1 MAEKYEIDL
10 ELKSNF
16 DKVVKNVDDLKKGM
30 QSVQKETE
38 DIGKSAKNAE
48 NGVKSIGEGF
58 KAVGLSIKAMGIG
71 LLLEA
76 FAILKDVFSKNQ
88 VVADKFATALGA
100 VSKVFND
107 LVSFLIKN
115 IPDVIDFFKD
125 IFENPQKHIEKLGT
139 LIQENLIER
148 FDSLLK
154 TAGYL
159 GEALSNLFEGKFA
172 AAVESVKKAGKE
184 SVDIFTGV
192 NNSVDRAGKAVE
204 DIGNA
209 ISKYGKE
216 TWNAAAANNELQKAA
231 QIAAA
236 EQGKLVEKY
245 GIDAEKQRKIRDNDL
260 LSIADRIKANNELKG
275 ILELQ
280 GEAMNKLAAKQLE
293 AAQATYNL
301 NKSTEN
307 KIALT
312 QAETNVL
319 AAKNQVEGLTSEQ
332 ESNRVALSKELT
344 EMKQSEIDAT
354 AQLALENKKFA
365 ASLKDDNIARLNVEK
380 EILLAEQKTE
390 KERLELKIKNANE
403 GTQARVDAELELK
416 TRMQEIGN
424 EILQNEKDTSK
435 ERLTIANDSSLS
447 FQTRLDA
454 IKAREDAEKDIV
466 FKSKDEQL
474 AYEKANAD
482 ATEKIEK
489 EKTAARMAALSAF
502 SSTLKTASSLLGEST
517 TAGKVAA
524 VAATTIDTIQSGV
537 SAFKGMVSAVPGP
550 VGIALGAVAAA
561 GAVASGFASVKKILA
576 VKTPGGGGGSAPS
589 MGGTM
594 APQFNVVGAT
604 GVNQLAGAL
613 SNREQQP
620 VMTYVTANN
629 VTTAQALDRNIITSA
644 TLG

>member
-16 DKVVKNVDDLKKGM
+16 DKVVKDVNDLKKGM
-30 QSVQKETE
+30 QNVQKETE

-48 NGVKSIGEGF
+48 KGVKSIGEGF
-58 KAVGLSIKAMGIG
+58 KAVGLSLKAMGIG

-76 FAILKDVFSKNQ
+76 FAILKDVFSQNQ

-100 VSKVFND
+100 LSKVFND

-148 FDSLLK
+148 FNSLLK

-159 GEALSNLFEGKFA
+159 GEALGNLFEGKFA

-216 TWNAAAANNELQKAA
+216 TWNAAEANNELQKSALL
-231 QIAAA
+231 AAA
-236 EQGKLVEKY
+236 DQAKLVEKY

-260 LSIADRIKANNELKG
+260 LSIKERIEANDLLKG
-275 ILELQ
+275 ILDLQ
-280 GEAMNKLAAKQLE
+280 GEAMTKLANKQLE
-293 AAQATYNL
+293 AAQATYEL
-301 NKSTEN
+301 NKSTAN

-319 AAKNQVEGLTSEQ
+319 SVKNQVEGLTSEQ

-344 EMKQSEIDAT
+344 ELKQSEIDAT
-354 AQLALENKKFA
+354 ALLALENEKFA
-365 ASLKDDNIARLNVEK
+365 ASLEEDNLKRLSVEK
-380 EILLAEQKTE
+380 EILLAEQKSE

-403 GTQARVDAELELK
+403 GTQARVDAEIELK

-424 EILQNEKDTSK
+424 EIKQNEKDK
-435 ERLTIANDSSLS
+435 NEQIKA
-447 FQTRLDA
+447 DA
-454 IKAREDAEKDIV
+454 IKAEEDRNNAIANSKQNLENIIQGIETTGLGRTKAGQAISKALALTQIGIDSAVALSKASTLANAEGV
-466 FKSKDEQL
+466 AAQL
-474 AYEKANAD
+474 AFPLVPGIG
-482 ATEKIEK
+482 TI
-489 EKTAARMAALSAF
+489 ARVLSYTSTALS
-502 SSTLKTASSLLGEST
+502 
-517 TAGKVAA
+517 
-524 VAATTIDTIQSGV
+524 
-537 SAFKGMVSAVPGP
+537 
-550 VGIALGAVAAA
+550 
-561 GAVASGFASVKKILA
+561 VASNIVRAKQLLS
-576 VKTPGGGGGSAPS
+576 GGGGGGAAASGGSTAPS
-589 MGGTM
+589 PTGS

-604 GVNQLAGAL
+604 GVNQLAGAI

-620 VMTYVTANN
+620 IMTYVTANS
-629 VTTAQALDRNIITSA
+629 VTTAQGLDRNIIRSA

>member
-30 QSVQKETE
+30 QGVQKETE
-38 DIGKSAKNAE
+38 DISKSAKNAE
-48 NGVKSIGEGF
+48 KGVKSIGDGF

-76 FAILKDVFSKNQ
+76 FAILKDVFSQNQ
-88 VVADKFATALGA
+88 QVADAFSTAIGA
-100 VSKVFND
+100 LSIAFND
-107 LVSFLIKN
+107 LVKFLIKN
-115 IPDVIDFFKD
+115 IPVVVGFFKD
-125 IFENPQKHIEKLGT
+125 IFENPQKHIEKLGN

-148 FDSLLK
+148 FESLLK

-159 GEALSNLFEGKFA
+159 GEALGKLFEGKFA

-216 TWNAAAANNELQKAA
+216 TLNAAAANNELQKSA
-231 QIAAA
+231 QLAAA
-236 EQGKLVEKY
+236 DQAKLVEKY
-245 GIDAEKQRKIRDNDL
+245 GIDAEKQRQIRDNDL
-260 LSIADRIKANNELKG
+260 ISIKERIEANDKLKG
-275 ILELQ
+275 IIDLQ
-280 GEAMNKLAAKQLE
+280 GEAMTKLANKQLE
-293 AAQATYNL
+293 AAQATYEL
-301 NKSTEN
+301 NKSTAN

-319 AAKNQVEGLTSEQ
+319 SVKNQVEGLTSEQ
-332 ESNRVALSKELT
+332 EQNRIALSKELT
-344 EMKQSEIDAT
+344 AMKQSEIDGIALLT
-354 AQLALENKKFA
+354 LENEKFT
-365 ASLKDDNIARLNVEK
+365 ASLEKDNLKRLSIEK

-390 KERLELKIKNANE
+390 KERLELKVKNAKE

-424 EILQNEKDTSK
+424 EIKQNAKDTSD
-435 ERLTIANDSSLS
+435 EEIA
-447 FQTRLDA
+447 QAKAAAEGKKA
-454 IKAREDAEKDIV
+454 IQESTFSVLEGGIGLLKGLFEENKDIQ
-466 FKSKDEQL
+466 KALLIAES
-474 AYEKANAD
+474 ATGIARIITNTSAANAAD
-482 ATEKIEK
+482 TFSASMMGPIAGPPYLATKLVLNKVGAGIGI
-489 EKTAARMAALSAF
+489 AANLLATSKALSA
-502 SSTLKTASSLLGEST
+502 LG
-517 TAGKVAA
+517 G
-524 VAATTIDTIQSGV
+524 G
-537 SAFKGMVSAVPGP
+537 SA
-550 VGIALGAVAAA
+550 
-561 GAVASGFASVKKILA
+561 
-576 VKTPGGGGGSAPS
+576 GGGSAPS
-589 MGGTM
+589 GQAGGGGS

-604 GVNQLAGAL
+604 GVNQLAGAI

-620 VMTYVTANN
+620 VQAYVVANN
-629 VTTAQALDRNIITSA
+629 VTTAQSLDRNIIRSA

>member
-16 DKVVKNVDDLKKGM
+16 DKVVKDVNDLKKGM
-30 QSVQKETE
+30 QNVQKETE

-107 LVSFLIKN
+107 LVNFLIKN

-139 LIQENLIER
+139 LIKENLIER

-159 GEALSNLFEGKFA
+159 GEALGKLFEGKFA

-216 TWNAAAANNELQKAA
+216 TWNAAAAQVQLQNAA
-231 QIAAA
+231 EIAAA
-236 EQGKLVEKY
+236 KQAGLVEQY
-245 GIDAEKQRKIRDNDL
+245 DRAAEKQRQIRDNDL
-260 LSIADRIKANNELKG
+260 LSIEDRIKANNELKSV
-275 ILELQ
+275 LDLQ
-280 GEAMNKLAAKQLE
+280 SEAMLKLANTQIQSAKANYE
-293 AAQATYNL
+293 I
-301 NKSTEN
+301 NKSKEN
-307 KIALT
+307 LIALIN
-312 QAETNVL
+312 AETNKKGVL
-319 AAKNQVEGLTSEQ
+319 AQIEGLISEQ
-332 ESNRVALSKELT
+332 KSNEVSLGKELVA
-344 EMKQSEIDAT
+344 MKQSDIDAT
-354 AQLALENKKFA
+354 AQLALENKKFI
-365 ASLKDDNIARLNVEK
+365 ASLNDDNIARLSAER
-380 EILLAEQKTE
+380 EILLAEQETE
-390 KERLELKIKNANE
+390 RQRLQLKIDSAAQ
-403 GTQARVDAELELK
+403 GTQARVDAEIEYK
-416 TRMQEIGN
+416 TRMQEVGN

-435 ERLTIANDSSLS
+435 EKLAIAAAELEQKKAIQEAGLNLASGAVGFLKEVAGKNKAVQKAAIIAENAIAIAKMIMANNAANIGALATPQAILTSGASAAPVIAFNN
-447 FQTRLDA
+447 
-454 IKAREDAEKDIV
+454 I
-466 FKSKDEQL
+466 
-474 AYEKANAD
+474 
-482 ATEKIEK
+482 
-489 EKTAARMAALSAF
+489 
-502 SSTLKTASSLLGEST
+502 T
-517 TAGKVAA
+517 TALGV
-524 VAATTIDTIQSGV
+524 ATTIAATAKALQ
-537 SAFKGMVSAVPGP
+537 AV
-550 VGIALGAVAAA
+550 
-561 GAVASGFASVKKILA
+561 
-576 VKTPGGGGGSAPS
+576 GGGGAGGGAPS
-589 MGGTM
+589 GGAAGGGGA

-604 GVNQLAGAL
+604 GVNQLAGAI

-620 VMTYVTANN
+620 IMTYVTANA
-629 VTTAQALDRNIITSA
+629 VTTAQGLDRNIIRSA